1 MGRDEFIERVTRLA
15 SKVVTKVA
23 IDSGVD
29 EMGKRFIHDTL
40 PPYLTQSESERC
52 VENGGEKWHTG
63 KSKVVNRVEMEPDT
77 TVRLIRGN
85 CVRLVEDIDH
95 SYKLYFNGDNTR
107 EYHEIGDNP
116 NFLEMDEKTVPCIQA
131 LIQAYPNYL
140 SIEEL
145 PIDDLEQKMKIAQD
159 MWEKRL
165 LMTEECL
172 EPFKFDDD

>member
-1 MGRDEFIERVTRLA
+1 
-15 SKVVTKVA
+15 
-23 IDSGVD
+23 
-29 EMGKRFIHDTL
+29 
-40 PPYLTQSESERC
+40 
-52 VENGGEKWHTG
+52 
-63 KSKVVNRVEMEPDT
+63 
-77 TVRLIRGN
+77 
-85 CVRLVEDIDH
+85 
-95 SYKLYFNGDNTR
+95 
-107 EYHEIGDNP
+107 
-116 NFLEMDEKTVPCIQA
+116 MDEKTVPCIKA